1 MFGNSTFESQAE
13 NYRIWRTLKAR
24 CEKTGD
30 YDTLALVKKVAVYSI
45 EKLKVVIK
53 YMGNFT
59 LHDEVHIFNML
70 NIIDDLLPE
79 NILNELTVP
88 DLMLI
93 LLSVFL
99 HDVGMCPTEK
109 ERQILLGKENTTD
122 IELKNEQKKYNDFKK
137 SKILMAGESNA
148 FYNDENNILSM
159 YIRETH
165 ADRARR
171 FINKDWKDMLQYMGV
186 SFTEIVADICYS
198 HCESIE
204 YVRDNIESIC
214 SIGKTYACTQF
225 VAVVLRLADIIDF
238 DPSRAPLILMEH
250 IDLSDKMAIR
260 EWEKHQEIRACCIR
274 NNKIICAAKCKHPAI
289 EYSIRKFCDLIDQ
302 ELKDALYILLTMNSE
317 SYNDEL
323 TFYKSIRI
331 PIRVDRY
338 QIGPAKDDKGNF
350 LYQYHESAF
359 TLNKTQIIDLLMG
372 TKLYNNSKVA
382 IRELM
387 QNSLDACLLMQRIC
401 NSRGKNSSYDPKIS
415 IRYFDSDGVTKLEIE
430 DNGIG
435 MNQEIIDN
443 YYTNIGNSYYK
454 SEEFYNLLASNNIE
468 FSPISKFGIGIL
480 SCFMVADEM
489 EVKTKRIDE
498 NDAISVTIE
507 GYNSLFIIRHTDM
520 DDYGTKTTLILR
532 KDEPWKDMDKDE
544 FVNCIKSIL
553 KTPPFPVYIYYKNEP
568 EVKYETCW
576 DNAEKDLQ
584 KLKKEWIITPNIKEI
599 NCDIDVPEYGFKGTA
614 SIAYITKNRKPVDYI
629 ETQVNN
635 VSIQDKDYK
644 ISVVYSYD
652 EYGIF
657 RRADSLSIDDD
668 NKVSIIG
675 NYTTSMESYADISL
689 HGITIPRNLFVDFN
703 SKDRSRFI
711 EFPLPTILVL
721 DIYDKADLN
730 LNSARTDII
739 ADDKWKLFEKRIV
752 LILCEK
758 LREKIGNKKWNIL
771 QGIIIDKIL
780 DKDIKN
786 VVRNMKIDD

>member
-1 MFGNSTFESQAE
+1 
-13 NYRIWRTLKAR
+13 
-24 CEKTGD
+24 
-30 YDTLALVKKVAVYSI
+30 
-45 EKLKVVIK
+45 
-53 YMGNFT
+53 
-59 LHDEVHIFNML
+59 
-70 NIIDDLLPE
+70 
-79 NILNELTVP
+79 
-88 DLMLI
+88 
-93 LLSVFL
+93 
-99 HDVGMCPTEK
+99 
-109 ERQILLGKENTTD
+109 
-122 IELKNEQKKYNDFKK
+122 
-137 SKILMAGESNA
+137 
-148 FYNDENNILSM
+148 
-159 YIRETH
+159 
-165 ADRARR
+165 
-171 FINKDWKDMLQYMGV
+171 
-186 SFTEIVADICYS
+186 
-198 HCESIE
+198 
-204 YVRDNIESIC
+204 
-214 SIGKTYACTQF
+214 
-225 VAVVLRLADIIDF
+225 
-238 DPSRAPLILMEH
+238 
-250 IDLSDKMAIR
+250 
-260 EWEKHQEIRACCIR
+260 
-274 NNKIICAAKCKHPAI
+274 
-289 EYSIRKFCDLIDQ
+289 
-302 ELKDALYILLTMNSE
+302 
-317 SYNDEL
+317 
-323 TFYKSIRI
+323 
-331 PIRVDRY
+331 
-338 QIGPAKDDKGNF
+338 
-350 LYQYHESAF
+350 
-359 TLNKTQIIDLLMG
+359 MG

-498 NDAISVTIE
+498 NYAISVTIE

-520 DDYGTKTTLILR
+520 DDYGTKTTLTLR

-599 NCDIDVPEYGFKGTA
+599 NCDIDIPEYGFKGTA
-614 SIAYITKNRKPVDYI
+614 SIAYITKKRKPVDYI

-758 LREKIGNKKWNIL
+758 LREK
-771 QGIIIDKIL
+771 
-780 DKDIKN
+780 
-786 VVRNMKIDD
+786 